1 MARFYCLSVSTFA
14 LIATG
19 FGFALS
25 LIVAIGAQ
33 NAFVLRQGVMRSHVA
48 PVIAICIGS
57 DILLMSVGVAGFG
70 VIVENAPW
78 LVTAMRIFGGAFL
91 IFYGLQAARR
101 AMKPTAMSDGTP
113 AVKKS
118 LFPVLGAT
126 LAVTYLNPHVYLDT
140 VVLLGS
146 LANSYGSQKWL
157 FGIGCM
163 LATTVWFTLL
173 GYGSRYL
180 APLFAKPK
188 AWQFLDLGIALI
200 MFVIAINIITPL
212 VTGAH

>member
-1 MARFYCLSVSTFA
+1 MSTFA
-14 LIATG
+14 LVLTG
-19 FGFALS
+19 FGFAVS
-25 LIVAIGAQ
+25 LIAAIGAQ
-33 NAFVLRQGVMRSHVA
+33 NAFVLRQGLMRSHVA

-78 LVTAMRIFGGAFL
+78 LVTAMRVFGGAFL

-101 AMKPTAMSDGTP
+101 AMKPEAMTDGTP
-113 AVKKS
+113 GAKKS

-146 LANSYGSQKWL
+146 LANSYGDQKWF
-157 FGIGCM
+157 FGLGCM

-173 GYGSRYL
+173 GYGSRFL
-180 APLFAKPK
+180 APLFAKPR
-188 AWQFLDLGIALI
+188 AWQVLDMGVALI
-200 MFVIAINIITPL
+200 MFIIAVNVLTPL
-212 VTGAH
+212 VSGGH